1 MSTRLTKRQ
10 SEMDIFSEEEKGFF
24 VNLFKGISKS
34 ELTINMVEDG
44 LMNEVCLGGDNLEAA
59 ILINK
64 IEKRTSKDIKDISRI
79 ILFRFL

>member
-1 MSTRLTKRQ
+1 
-10 SEMDIFSEEEKGFF
+10 MDIFSEEEKGFF